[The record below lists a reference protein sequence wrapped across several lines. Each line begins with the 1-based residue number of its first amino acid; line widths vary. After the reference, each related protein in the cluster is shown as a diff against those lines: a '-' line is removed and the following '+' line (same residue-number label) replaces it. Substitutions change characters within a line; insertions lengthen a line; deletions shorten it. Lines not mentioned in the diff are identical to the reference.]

1 MSRKYRIENPL
12 DDYVILNN
20 LDAFKAQIIAQSQ
33 FCDDVQDEMRKLT
46 EKYNVYEKK
55 YKRVKSEYK
64 NFLVKYQQLENE
76 NAGIKSELEVYK
88 LLYTNHLLNVN
99 RPILNTIHN
108 IPNIVPEPPTPPPLL
123 PLLKT
128 NNDISLGTQN
138 KLPKKMDGVLDEL
151 RSKIKRFE

>member
-88 LLYTNHLLNVN
+88 LLYTNHLLNAN
-99 RPILNTIHN
+99 RPMPNTIQN
-108 IPNIVPEPPTPPPLL
+108 IPNIVPEPPTAPPLPSL
-123 PLLKT
+123 SKM

>member
-123 PLLKT
+123 SLLKT

>member
-46 EKYNVYEKK
+46 DKYNQYEKK
-55 YKRVKSEYK
+55 YKRIKSDYK
-64 NFLVKYQQLENE
+64 NFMLKYQQLENE

-88 LLYTNHLLNVN
+88 LLYTNHLLN
-99 RPILNTIHN
+99 RPMLNTIQN
-108 IPNIVPEPPTPPPLL
+108 IPFLSQELPPPPPPPPLS
-123 PLLKT
+123 KT
-128 NNDISLGTQN
+128 ITDISLGTQN

-151 RSKIKRFE
+151 RSKIKRVE